1 MNDYLQI
8 GTELVVGFIALFFL
22 TKLLGKNQ
30 ISQLTAF
37 DFVSAIVLGELVGNA
52 LYDGETKFTKVLFAV
67 VVWGTLIYSTEWV
80 TQKFKRTRSF
90 LEGQPSIIVQHGKL
104 DRKALKKNQLDINQL
119 QHLLRSKDVFS
130 LREVEYAILETDG
143 SISILKKSAFA
154 NPTRSDLNLPEEK
167 VVLPITLIT
176 DGEVIWDNL
185 KQSGFDEKWLHG
197 QIQVHGAKDIKDV
210 LFAEWK
216 EGESLHV
223 ITM

>member
-1 MNDYLQI
+1 MNDFLQI
-8 GTELVVGFIALFFL
+8 GTELVIGFIALFFL

-30 ISQLTAF
+30 ISQITAF

-52 LYDGETKFTKVLFAV
+52 LYDNETKITKVLFAV
-67 VVWGTLIYSTEWV
+67 VLWGMLIYSTELI
-80 TQKFKRTRSF
+80 TQKFKRARSF
-90 LEGQPSIIVQHGKL
+90 LEGQPSILISHGKL
-104 DRKALKKNQLDINQL
+104 DRQALKKNQLDINQL

-143 SISILKKSAFA
+143 SVNVLKKSAFA
-154 NPTRSDLNLPEEK
+154 NPTRSDMNLPEEK
-167 VVLPITLIT
+167 VILPITLIT

-185 KQSGFDEKWLHG
+185 EQSGFDKDWLQG
-197 QIQVHGAKDIKDV
+197 QIQVHGAREIKDV
-210 LFAEWK
+210 LYAEWK